1 MDTDT
6 LVWIIVAVVIVLAMV
21 AVVVMA
27 LRKKG
32 EQELE
37 DRREQA
43 GELRQQASSTAPDV
57 TDAQLRAE
65 EADAKAS
72 LARTEAQRADE
83 QAEAAK
89 HRLAVEEAGQE
100 NLLRD
105 ADRVDP
111 DVDHRSADD
120 TGGSHRA

>member
-6 LVWIIVAVVIVLAMV
+6 LIWIIVAVVVVLAML

-37 DRREQA
+37 NRREHA
-43 GELRQQASSTAPDV
+43 GELRQQATSTAPDV
-57 TDAQLRAE
+57 TEAQLRAE
-65 EADAKAS
+65 EAEAKAS

-89 HRLAVEEAGQE
+89 HRLATEEAGHE
-100 NLLRD
+100 DLLRD

-111 DVDHRSADD
+111 DVDQRGADD